1 MSEFIPKG
9 YKIEKGEKTVSGHE
23 ADRLIN
29 ERHGDWFF
37 LTNRTFK
44 EVNHSFA
51 NLPSR
56 AISKL
61 KETKQEEPIRIL
73 DVGGGIEAQAAEDI
87 VDKYQDEKHQRV
99 QVFSLDMTARK
110 KDKEGLHQIVGNVL
124 ELPIRDD
131 SIDLAYSRMSVS
143 LLEKNDPNTLQ
154 QALREVARTLKPGGL
169 FFLDKTYTE
178 RLGRVPDSDE
188 LKKLGKE
195 LGVVFYSKELGLFL
209 GPLEKIL
216 NKLNKEY
223 PDWKFLIMVKQPV
236 DEELLN
242 ALKLKEHDRF

>member
-9 YKIEKGEKTVSGHE
+9 YKIERGGKDISGHA

-29 ERHGDWFF
+29 ERTGDWFF
-37 LTNRTFK
+37 LTDRTFR
-44 EVNHSFA
+44 EINHSFA

-61 KETKQEEPIRIL
+61 KETKQKEPIRIL

-87 VDKYQDEKHQRV
+87 VDKYRDKENQRV

-124 ELPIRDD
+124 ELPIRDN
-131 SIDLAYSRMSVS
+131 SIDLAYSRMSVV
-143 LLEKNDPNTLQ
+143 LLEENDPNTLQ
-154 QALREVARTLKPGGL
+154 QALREVARTLRPGGL

-178 RLGRVPDSDE
+178 RLGRLPDKTE
-188 LKKLGKE
+188 ILKLSGE

-216 NKLNKEY
+216 NKLNTEY
-223 PDWKFLIMVKQPV
+223 PDWKFIIMVKQPV
-236 DEELLN
+236 DEDLLKT
-242 ALKLKEHDRF
+242 LKLKERIG

>member
-9 YKIEKGEKTVSGHE
+9 YKIEKGGKTVSGHE

-29 ERHGDWFF
+29 ERTGDWFF

-61 KETKQEEPIRIL
+61 EEKGQEEPIRIL

-87 VDKYQDEKHQRV
+87 VDKYRDEENQRV

-124 ELPIRDD
+124 ELPIRDN

>member
-9 YKIEKGEKTVSGHE
+9 YKIEKGGKDISGHE
-23 ADRLIN
+23 ADRLVN
-29 ERHGDWFF
+29 EKTGDWFF

-44 EVNHSFA
+44 EINHSFA

-56 AISKL
+56 AISKF
-61 KETKQEEPIRIL
+61 KEVRQEEPIRIL

-87 VDKYQDEKHQRV
+87 ADKYRDIEDQRI

-124 ELPIRDD
+124 ELPIRDN
-131 SIDLAYSRMSVS
+131 SIDIAYSRMSVS
-143 LLEKNDPNTLQ
+143 LLEESDPNVLQ
-154 QALREVARTLKPGGL
+154 QSLKETARVLKPGGL

-178 RLGRVPDSDE
+178 RLGRMPDSAE
-188 LKKLGKE
+188 VKKIGE
-195 LGVVFYSKELGLFL
+195 ALGVVFYSKELGLFL

-223 PDWKFLIMVKQPV
+223 PDWKFIIMVKQPI
-236 DEELLN
+236 DEELIRV
-242 ALKLKEHDRF
+242 LKLREHDKL